1 MQNRRATYPVVAARK
16 IATIRMILSESDAM
30 NTANPQLEGLY
41 LALSA
46 LVRQMITKG
55 VLSQEDLD
63 AAMAQAREQAE
74 ADFASSPL
82 PDANRKA
89 VLFPIELLALAGKGE
104 AETFRALARRVA
116 LGT

>member
-1 MQNRRATYPVVAARK
+1 
-16 IATIRMILSESDAM
+16 M

-46 LVRQMITKG
+46 LVRQMIIKG
-55 VLSQEDLD
+55 VLSEEDLD
-63 AAMAQAREQAE
+63 TAMSQARQQAE
-74 ADFASSPL
+74 ADFDTSPL

-89 VLFPIELLALAGKGE
+89 VLFPIDLLALAGKGE

-116 LGT
+116 RGP

>member
-1 MQNRRATYPVVAARK
+1 M
-16 IATIRMILSESDAM
+16 MHSESDTM

-46 LVRQMITKG
+46 LVRQMITRG

-74 ADFASSPL
+74 VDFRSSPL

>member
-1 MQNRRATYPVVAARK
+1 
-16 IATIRMILSESDAM
+16 M

-46 LVRQMITKG
+46 LVREMISKG
-55 VLSQEDLD
+55 VLSQQDLD
-63 AAMAQAREQAE
+63 RAMAQARQQAE
-74 ADFASSPL
+74 ADFATSPL

-104 AETFRALARRVA
+104 PETFRELARRVA
-116 LGT
+116 LGP